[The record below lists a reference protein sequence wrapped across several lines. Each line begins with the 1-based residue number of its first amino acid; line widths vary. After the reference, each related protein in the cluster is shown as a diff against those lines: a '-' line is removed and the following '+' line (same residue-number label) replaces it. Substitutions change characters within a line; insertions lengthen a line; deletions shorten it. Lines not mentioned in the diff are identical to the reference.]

1 MRSTQPTPGGRHSPD
16 RMAAISQPLLT
27 CRQLI
32 DLLAE
37 LDADELEAL
46 TASVRAM
53 GSELLEQGDAVRR
66 FEEWAGEGS
75 RGEIRQ
81 SMLRHLARCV
91 SSCRAYLISY
101 RDTAQLVHLLA
112 GIDSGSGP
120 LPEDVISRI
129 VSRLRE

>member
-1 MRSTQPTPGGRHSPD
+1 MTSF
-16 RMAAISQPLLT
+16 AQPLLT

-37 LDADELEAL
+37 LDADELDAL

-53 GSELLEQGDAVRR
+53 GSTLLEQGEAVRM
-66 FEEWAGEGS
+66 FEEWAGES
-75 RGEIRQ
+75 DRAELRQ

-101 RDTAQLVHLLA
+101 HDTAQLVQMLA
-112 GIDSGSGP
+112 AVDASLQP
-120 LPEDVISRI
+120 LSEDVILRI

>member
-1 MRSTQPTPGGRHSPD
+1 MITIPQT
-16 RMAAISQPLLT
+16 LLT

-32 DLLAE
+32 ELLAE

-53 GSELLEQGDAVRR
+53 GATLLEQEEAVRM
-66 FEEWAGEGS
+66 FDTWAGES
-75 RGEIRQ
+75 DRASLRQ

-101 RDTAQLVHLLA
+101 GDTAQLVHLLA
-112 GIDSGSGP
+112 ATDSSLPP
-120 LPEDVISRI
+120 LSEEVILRI
-129 VSRLRE
+129 VSRLQE